1 MAKEG
6 GKPRLDRK
14 TWFTL
19 WKAAEFVKTPKNLS
33 FLRHSPIDRRREIW

>member
-14 TWFTL
+14 TWFAL
-19 WKAAEFVKTPKNLS
+19 WNAAEFVKNPEKFIVFET
-33 FLRHSPIDRRREIW
+33 FAD